1 MEVRVKIIIKLIN
14 KPLKLLL
21 HKEIIKNMKK
31 REKLL
36 QMKKRKMRMITMK
49 QKC

>member
-21 HKEIIKNMKK
+21 HKVIIKKMKK

-36 QMKKRKMRMITMK
+36 QMMKRKKRMITMK
-49 QKC
+49 LKC